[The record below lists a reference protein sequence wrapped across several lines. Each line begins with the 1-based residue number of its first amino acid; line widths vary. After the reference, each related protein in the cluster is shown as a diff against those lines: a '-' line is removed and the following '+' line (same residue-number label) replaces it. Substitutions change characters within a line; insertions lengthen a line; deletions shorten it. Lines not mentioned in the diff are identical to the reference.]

1 MEHDPTKVEA
11 QVQPQ
16 ASAVD
21 AANGSLSSRM
31 ARRQEALSQQQTE
44 KFPLPGWEDM
54 LAVEL
59 RTVST
64 KAKQAVASR
73 NSKIRNENERQ
84 LFAAIDVI
92 ITATVAF
99 WRVTPDGYEPLD
111 DDWVSLAQRL
121 PHPPDGL
128 TPRRAFLFLLPDHRL
143 DTFFY
148 EYHQWSESVG
158 GDIDQ
163 EVVRD
168 FEKTA

>member
-1 MEHDPTKVEA
+1 MEHDPTKDPTKMPA
-11 QVQPQ
+11 
-16 ASAVD
+16 
-21 AANGSLSSRM
+21 AANGAGESLSSRM
-31 ARRQEALSQQQTE
+31 AQRQESLSRQQTE
-44 KFPLPGWEDM
+44 KFPIPGWEDM

-73 NSKIRNENERQ
+73 SAKIRNQNERN
-84 LFAAIDVI
+84 LYAAIDVI

-99 WRVTPDGYEPLD
+99 WRVTDDGYEPLE
-111 DDWVSLAQRL
+111 DDWVGLAQRL
-121 PHPPDGL
+121 PHPPDDL

-163 EVVRD
+163 EVLRD
-168 FEKTA
+168 FKKTA